1 MKRIKNISAFVFLVL
16 LASACITDKDELYSF
31 DYIAAPANVSAVF
44 DITQDNTGLVSI
56 LPNAEGAQ
64 KFKINFGDNSAE
76 TEIKA
81 GAVAT
86 HNYAEGK
93 HVVTITA
100 VGITGLESKY
110 SPEITVSYKAPENL
124 LVKIEKNTVNPK
136 IVTVSATADFATVF
150 SVYFGDVENEV
161 PVNVLPDEVASH
173 TYVNAG
179 DYQIRVVAKGAATAT
194 TEYKETVTIS
204 NASDPVNLPVN
215 FESFVV
221 NYAFTD
227 FGNVASLVLD
237 NPDKSGINTSARV
250 AQSVKN
256 TGAETWAGTFLTLEN
271 PIDFSTMKSFKVKV
285 WSPKK
290 GAVVK
295 LKVENLTDGAIGF
308 EIDAKTTVSSQWEE
322 LTFDFSAIDMSKQYQ
337 KVVIFFDFGNAGDGS
352 TYYFDD
358 IKQTTVSLG
367 DSGIAG
373 TWKIAPEAGSIG
385 VGPGLG
391 NVSWWAIDEAG
402 VATRACFYDDTYVFG
417 ADGSF
422 KNVLGNDTW
431 VEGWQGGTDA
441 CGTPVAPHDGSV
453 AATYVYNANA
463 ATVTLNGKGAFLGI
477 PKAYNGGELTAP
489 SGAPASITYQ
499 VSLSEDNTE
508 MIVDIKIGGDGWWRY
523 KLVKVGSTVTSPLT
537 GSWKIAPEAGSL
549 GVGPGLG
556 NTSWWAIDAA
566 GVATRACFYDDTY
579 VFGADGSFKNV
590 LGTDTWVEGWQG
602 GTDACGAP
610 VAPHNGSNGAT
621 FTYNATASTVTLNGT
636 GAFLGIPKAYNG
648 GELTSPAN
656 APASITYNLTLSENN
671 TVMIADINIGGD
683 GWWRFKLIKN

>member
-16 LASACITDKDELYSF
+16 LAIACIIDKDELYSF
-31 DYIAAPANVSAVF
+31 DYITAPAKVSAVF

-64 KFKINFGDNSAE
+64 KFKINFGNGAPEAE
-76 TEIKA
+76 IFA

-86 HNYAEGK
+86 NNYAEGK
-93 HVVTITA
+93 FVLTITA

-124 LVKIEKNTVNPK
+124 QVKIEKNTVNPR
-136 IVTVSATADFATVF
+136 IVSVSATADFATVF
-150 SVYFGDVENEV
+150 AVYFGDVENEV
-161 PVNVLPDEVASH
+161 PVNVLPNEVASH

-179 DYQIRVVAKGAATAT
+179 DYVIRVVAKGAATVT
-194 TEYKETVTIS
+194 SEYKETVIIS
-204 NASDPVNLPVN
+204 EASDPVNLPIN
-215 FESFVV
+215 FESFVI

-237 NPDKSGINTSARV
+237 NPDKSGINPSARV

-256 TGAETWAGTFLTLEN
+256 AGAETWAGTFLTLEN
-271 PIDFSTMKSFKVKV
+271 PIDFSAYKTFKVKV
-285 WSPKK
+285 WSPKS

-295 LKVENLTDGAIGF
+295 LKVENLTDGDINLEVDGV
-308 EIDAKTTVSSQWEE
+308 TTVANQWEE

-337 KVVIFFDFGNAGDGS
+337 KVVIFFDFGKAGDGS

-358 IKQTTVSLG
+358 IKQTTVSSG

-385 VGPGLG
+385 VGPGRG

-422 KNVLGNDTW
+422 KNVLGTDTW

-441 CGTPVAPHDGSV
+441 CGTPVAPHDGSNT
-453 AATYVYNANA
+453 ATYSYNATAN
-463 ATVTLNGKGAFLGI
+463 TVTINGTGAFLGI

-489 SGAPASITYQ
+489 AGAPASITYE
-499 VSLSEDNTE
+499 VSLSDDNTE
-508 MIVDIKIGGDGWWRY
+508 MIVDINIGGDGWWRF
-523 KLVKVGSTVTSPLT
+523 KLVKVGTTVTTPLT
-537 GSWKIAPEAGSL
+537 GSWKIAPEAGSI

-556 NTSWWAIDAA
+556 NTSWWAIDDA
-566 GVATRACFYDDTY
+566 GVAGRACFFDDTY

-590 LGTDTWVEGWQG
+590 LGTETWVEGWQG

>member
-31 DYIAAPANVSAVF
+31 DYITAPANVSAVF

-64 KFKINFGDNSAE
+64 KFKIGFGDNSPE

-93 HVVTITA
+93 YVLTITA

-124 LVKIEKNTVNPK
+124 QVKIEKNTVNPK

-161 PVNVLPDEVASH
+161 PVNVLPDEAASH

-204 NASDPVNLPVN
+204 AASDPVNLPVN
-215 FESFVV
+215 FESFVI

-227 FGNVASLVLD
+227 FGNVASAVLD
-237 NPDKSGINTSARV
+237 NPDKSGNNTSTRV
-250 AQSVKN
+250 AKSVKN
-256 TGAETWAGTFLTLEN
+256 AGAETWAGTFLTLEK
-271 PIDFSTMKSFKVKV
+271 PIDFSVYKTFKVKV
-285 WSPKK
+285 WSPKS

-308 EIDAKTTVSSQWEE
+308 EVDAKTTVSNQWEE
-322 LTFDFSAIDMSKQYQ
+322 LTFNFGAIDMSKQYQ
-337 KVVIFFDFGNAGDGS
+337 KVVIFFDFGKTGDGS

-358 IKQTTVSLG
+358 IKLVATPAEISPL
-367 DSGIAG
+367 AG
-373 TWKIAPEAGSIG
+373 TWKIAPEAGAIG
-385 VGPGLG
+385 VGPNLG
-391 NVSWWAIDEAG
+391 DVSWWANSAADVTG
-402 VATRACFYDDTYVFG
+402 RACYFDDTYVFNL
-417 ADGSF
+417 DGSF
-422 KNVLGNDTW
+422 KNVLGTETW
-431 VEGWQGGTDA
+431 IEGWQGGTDA
-441 CGTPVAPHDGSV
+441 CGAPVAPHDGTALAAYVHDQV
-453 AATYVYNANA
+453 AGK
-463 ATVTLNGKGAFLGI
+463 VTLNGKGAYLGLA
-477 PKAYNGGELTAP
+477 KVYNNGELTKPADAP
-489 SGAPASITYQ
+489 NSITYD
-499 VSLSEDNTE
+499 VTLSDNNNT
-508 MIVDIKIGGDGWWRY
+508 MILDISIGGGWWRF
-523 KLVKVGSTVTSPLT
+523 KLVKAGGPVLSPIVGT
-537 GSWKIAPEAGSL
+537 WKMAPEAGSL

-556 NTSWWAIDAA
+556 NTSWWAIDNA
-566 GVATRACFYDDTY
+566 GVATRACFFDDTY

-610 VAPHNGSNGAT
+610 VAPHDGSNNAT
-621 FTYNATASTVTLNGT
+621 YSYNANASTVTLNGT
-636 GAFLGIPKAYNG
+636 GAFLGIPKAFNG
-648 GELTSPAN
+648 GELTTPAN

>member
-31 DYIAAPANVSAVF
+31 GYITAPANVSAVF

-64 KFKINFGDNSAE
+64 KFKINFGDGSAE
-76 TEIKA
+76 TEIKT
-81 GAVAT
+81 GGLAT

-93 HVVTITA
+93 HIVTITA
-100 VGITGLESKY
+100 IGITGLESKY

-124 LVKIEKNTVNPK
+124 QVNIEKNTVNPK
-136 IVTVSATADFATVF
+136 IVTVTATANFATVF
-150 SVYFGDVENEV
+150 AVYFGDVENED
-161 PVNVLPDEVASH
+161 PVNVLPNEVATY

-179 DYQIRVVAKGAATAT
+179 DYEIRVVAKGAATAT
-194 TEYKETVTIS
+194 TEYKETVTIT
-204 NASDPVNLPVN
+204 AAADPVNLPVN

-227 FGNVASLVLD
+227 FGNAASSVLD

-256 TGAETWAGTFLTLEN
+256 AGAETWAGTFLTLGN

-285 WSPKK
+285 WSPKS

-295 LKVENLTDGAIGF
+295 MKVENLTNGDINLEVDGV
-308 EIDAKTTVSSQWEE
+308 TTVANQWEE
-322 LTFDFSAIDMSKQYQ
+322 LTFDFGAIDVSKSYQ

-358 IKQTTVSLG
+358 IKQTIVSSG

-385 VGPGLG
+385 VGPGRG

-422 KNVLGNDTW
+422 KNVLGTDTW

-453 AATYVYNANA
+453 AATYVYNATA
-463 ATVTLNGKGAFLGI
+463 ANVTLNGKGAFLGI
-477 PKAYNGGELTAP
+477 PKAYNGGELTDPSSAP
-489 SGAPASITYQ
+489 ESITYE
-499 VSLSEDNTE
+499 VSLSDDNTE
-508 MIVDIKIGGDGWWRY
+508 MIVDINIGGDGWWRY
-523 KLVKVGSTVTSPLT
+523 KLVKVGTTVTTPLT
-537 GSWKIAPEAGSL
+537 GSWKIAPEAGSI

-566 GVATRACFYDDTY
+566 GVAGRACFYDDTY

-610 VAPHNGSNGAT
+610 VAPHDGSNDAT
-621 FTYNATASTVTLNGT
+621 YSYDATANTVTINGT

-648 GELTSPAN
+648 GELTAPAN